1 MTRQRREPWKEQLP
15 AVLGVSSAQLYVT
28 SVSRTRDNSRKGRYI
43 CNAWR
48 KGRGEELTHRSI
60 LEQKDMSSSVQ
71 LFRDQKYHELKGQ
84 CIQQRRLF
92 EDPEFPAS
100 DESLFYQSAP
110 PRKVEWKRPKDL
122 CEDPRLF
129 VNGIS
134 SHDLHQGTLGNC
146 WFVAACSCL
155 ALRKSLWQRVI
166 PDFNEQEWDPKNPE
180 KYAGIF
186 RFRFWCFGEWTEVVV
201 DDLLPT
207 MDGELIYC
215 HSNVKNEFWSALL
228 EKAYAKLAGSYESLD
243 GGSAADAIVDFT
255 GAVAESIDLVQ
266 GKYGEIISEQIKLFE
281 DLLKV
286 HKRGGLIS
294 CYITASSGST
304 NEMETEMGLVI
315 GHAYSVTAVRK
326 LRLGERLMFS
336 FKAEKLF
343 MIRLRNPWGKREW
356 NGAWSDNSE
365 EWKKVSSSECKSLGL
380 TLENDGEFWMTF
392 EDWCKN
398 FTDVDIC
405 RIVNTSYFS
414 IHKTWEKKM
423 MRGAW
428 TKNSEPL
435 LNRSG
440 GCFDNKETFL
450 QNPQYI
456 FDVKKTED
464 KVLVSLQQ
472 EDRRKYKKEGK
483 GDSIPI
489 GFEIFK
495 VEDNRSYRLHKL
507 TVQERVATSLYI
519 NTRTVFL
526 RRILKQGRYILIPTT
541 YHPGIITKFILRLFT
556 DVPSKLRELKA
567 DKPKMTCWSLLC
579 GYPRRVTQIKIHS
592 AEGLQKQDRSGG
604 ADPYVLIKCEN
615 QNMRSPVQHDTTS
628 AIFDT
633 QVIFYR
639 KNIDSPIIV
648 QVWNS
653 NILCD
658 QFLGQAVLA
667 ASPSDPR
674 EQQTLR
680 LRGRGGREA
689 AEVPGHITVKVF
701 SSDDLVEL

>member
-1 MTRQRREPWKEQLP
+1 
-15 AVLGVSSAQLYVT
+15 
-28 SVSRTRDNSRKGRYI
+28 
-43 CNAWR
+43 
-48 KGRGEELTHRSI
+48 
-60 LEQKDMSSSVQ
+60 MSSSVR
-71 LFRDQKYHELKGQ
+71 LFRDQKYQELKRQ
-84 CIQQRRLF
+84 CIEHGRLF

-100 DESLFYQSAP
+100 DESLFYTRAP
-110 PRKVEWKRPKDL
+110 PRKVEWKRPKEL

-134 SHDLHQGTLGNC
+134 SHDLHQGILGNC

-155 ALRKSLWQRVI
+155 ALQETLWQKVI
-166 PDFNEQEWDPKNPE
+166 PDFKEQEWDPKKTEN
-180 KYAGIF
+180 YAGIF

-207 MDGELIYC
+207 VDGKLIYC

-228 EKAYAKLAGSYESLD
+228 EKAYAKLAGCYEALD

-255 GAVAESIDLVQ
+255 GAVAESVDLIK
-266 GKYGEIISEQIKLFE
+266 GKYKETISEQMKLFE

-294 CYITASSGST
+294 CSITASSDSS
-304 NEMETEMGLVI
+304 NEMETPVGLVV

-326 LRLGERLMFS
+326 LRLGERLILS

-365 EWKKVSSSECKSLGL
+365 EWKKVSSSERKRLGL
-380 TLENDGEFWMTF
+380 TVENDGEFWMTF

-423 MRGAW
+423 MQGAW

-440 GCFDNKETFL
+440 GCFDNRDSFL

-472 EDRRKYKKEGK
+472 EDQRRYKREGK
-483 GDSIPI
+483 GESIPI
-489 GFEIFK
+489 GFEILK

-507 TVQERVATSLYI
+507 TVQERVATSMYI

-526 RRILKQGRYILIPTT
+526 KRVLKQGRYVLIPTT
-541 YHPGIITKFILRLFT
+541 YHPGITTRFILRLFT

-567 DKPKMTCWSLLC
+567 DKPEMTCWSLLC

-615 QNMRSPVQHDTTS
+615 QQVRSAVQQNTTS

-639 KNIDSPIIV
+639 RNIDSPIIV

-653 NILCD
+653 NVLCD
-658 QFLGQAVLA
+658 QFLGQALLP
-667 ASPSDPR
+667 ASPGDPS
-674 EQQTLR
+674 EEQTLQ
-680 LRGRGGREA
+680 LRGRGSWEA
-689 AEVPGHITVKVF
+689 AEVPGRITVKVF
-701 SSDDLVEL
+701 SSDDLVAL